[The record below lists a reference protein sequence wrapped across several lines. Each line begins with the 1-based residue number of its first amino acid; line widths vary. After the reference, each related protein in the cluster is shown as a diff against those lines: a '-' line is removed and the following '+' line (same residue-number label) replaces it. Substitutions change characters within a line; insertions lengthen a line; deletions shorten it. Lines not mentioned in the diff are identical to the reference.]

1 MNKNEEVPKQIVA
14 ELVRSFEEAL
24 GILAAAVA
32 RSGDAEKFR
41 SALHQQITSAASS
54 GLAAPLTVRLAT
66 SALAAVDA
74 VRLEGQSDDQGKR
87 SH

>member
-1 MNKNEEVPKQIVA
+1 MNKDDEEMKQIVA
-14 ELVRSFEEAL
+14 ELIHSFETSL
-24 GILAAAVA
+24 GIVAAAVA

-54 GLAAPLTVRLAT
+54 KLVSPLAIRLAT